1 VSLNYQAVGWN
12 PQKKAYD
19 KAIALGVVLYLAAFI
34 GGGAALHPAAT
45 AETLIIRA
53 FGTCA
58 FLMLHVILVI
68 GPLCRLD
75 RRFLPL
81 LYNRRH
87 LGVSM
92 FLVAFIHGGFSL
104 VQFHA
109 LGDLNPFVSLFVSN
123 TRFDSIAQ
131 FPFQPLGFFALCIL
145 FLMAATSHDF
155 WLANLSAPV
164 WKALHMLVYV
174 AYILLVMHV
183 SLGILQAEQSPVWS
197 YAVIVGAA
205 LVVGLHLASGLRE
218 RAADKPLLES
228 NADRFVDVCSVDE
241 IPGGRALTFC
251 LSGERVA
258 VFKYDGKVS
267 ALSGVCQH
275 QNGPL
280 GEGRVL
286 DGCVTCPWHGY
297 QYDPASGS
305 SPAPF
310 TEKVPTF
317 QVRVEGVR
325 VLVDPVPLPAGT
337 QVEPALIGGGASAAE
352 EESAQ

>member
-1 VSLNYQAVGWN
+1 MSLNYQAVGWN
-12 PQKKAYD
+12 PQKKTYD
-19 KAIALGVVLYLAAFI
+19 KAIALGVVLYLAAFV
-34 GGGAALHPAAT
+34 GVGAALHPESR

-92 FLVAFIHGGFSL
+92 FLVAFIHGGFSI
-104 VQFHA
+104 VQFHL

-174 AYILLVMHV
+174 AYALLVMHV
-183 SLGILQAEQSPVWS
+183 SLGILQSEQSPVWS

-205 LVVGLHLASGLRE
+205 LVVGLHLASGMRE
-218 RAADKPLLES
+218 RAVDEPLSEPVD
-228 NADRFVDVCSVDE
+228 DRFVDVCSVDE
-241 IPGGRALTFC
+241 IPEGRALNFC

-258 VFKYDGKVS
+258 VFKYEGKLS
-267 ALSGVCQH
+267 ALSSVCQH

-280 GEGRVL
+280 GEGRIL

-297 QYDPASGS
+297 QYNPDTGS

-317 QVRVEGVR
+317 VVRVEGER
-325 VLVDPVPLPAGT
+325 VLVDPIPLPAGT
-337 QVEPALIGGGASAAE
+337 PVEPARFGEGASTLEGEGA
-352 EESAQ
+352 